1 MMIEYSKK
9 PAVFI
14 VGPTGVGKTHFGF
27 QLAKRLGGEIIS
39 ADSRQ
44 MYRYINIGTD
54 KPPQAMREEIPHYF
68 IDILE
73 PDEYYNAGLYGKDV
87 REKIQEIQS
96 RGKIPFIVGGS
107 GLYIRAI
114 IEGFF
119 AETTKDYAVKK
130 KLQEKAKNEGN
141 EGLYKELQKI
151 DSAFAARITLN
162 DTQRIV
168 RGLEVYMATGV
179 PLTEHWKNKGN
190 SITFTPL
197 IIGLRM
203 NRLELYETINKRVD
217 KMLEQGLI
225 EEVKLLKQ
233 KGFSP
238 ELNSLQTYG
247 YKETFQYLEG
257 ELTIDELKE
266 KIKKRTRN
274 FAKRQITWFKKM
286 KDIIWVDIEK
296 DKDKTLHV
304 LLLLIEKYLYTGADR

>member
-87 REKIQEIQS
+87 RKKIQEIQS

-119 AETTKDYAVKK
+119 TETIKDYAVKK

-141 EGLYKELQKI
+141 ESLYKELQKI

-168 RGLEVYMATGV
+168 RGLEVYYTTGI
-179 PLTEHWKNKGN
+179 PLTEHWKNKTN
-190 SITFTPL
+190 DIKFEPL
-197 IIGLRM
+197 LIGFRM
-203 NRLELYETINKRVD
+203 NRKGLYDAINKRVD

-286 KDIIWVDIEK
+286 KNIIWVDVDNDKENTLETLESIVRQHITGIE
-296 DKDKTLHV
+296 
-304 LLLLIEKYLYTGADR
+304 